1 MLPASAG
8 MIRRVARAVLRFAGA
23 PRQRGDDPSLTRC
36 PVCGSADLGSSE
48 WEIWCYECAWTARA
62 TDANLEEFDAFR
74 DQITDTELRGT
85 HK

>member
-1 MLPASAG
+1 MES
-8 MIRRVARAVLRFAGA
+8 
-23 PRQRGDDPSLTRC
+23 SRC